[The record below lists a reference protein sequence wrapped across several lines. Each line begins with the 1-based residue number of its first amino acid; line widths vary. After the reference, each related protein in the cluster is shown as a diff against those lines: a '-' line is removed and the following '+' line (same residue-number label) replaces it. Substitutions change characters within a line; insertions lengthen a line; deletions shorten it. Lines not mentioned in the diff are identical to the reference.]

1 MCCFTRKVNSVS
13 ETKIF
18 AREVE
23 PGVQG
28 LVYQMRVDAPEE
40 VAMVLPLPVKTPA
53 WERAVKF
60 INLEGY
66 SDFFSDLASAFPV
79 DPPRSFS
86 LGLESGRLKLIEVVE
101 VGNYVA
107 SFVPTSE
114 DFERLDPR
122 FRLPKGSWE
131 KLPHY
136 HDYGFAVFQLKAG
149 AQTVHPMALVFES
162 RLAGELF
169 FPTVHIHD
177 GEVHESEHFDHVLYA
192 QGWTN
197 GEIAS
202 KGWMPSQGAIG
213 KKVDEKKAQGL
224 VWGDGPVWQSR
235 MNGMLK
241 NEDVRVKGRAKREKR

>member
-1 MCCFTRKVNSVS
+1 MCCFTGKVNLVS
-13 ETKIF
+13 DTKIF

-28 LVYQMRVDAPEE
+28 LVYQMRVDAPQE

-53 WERAVKF
+53 WEKAVKF
-60 INLEGY
+60 INLEDY
-66 SDFFSDLASAFPV
+66 PDFFSHLASAFPV
-79 DPPRSFS
+79 DTLRSFS
-86 LGLESGRLKLIEVVE
+86 LALDSGGLPSIEVVE
-101 VGNYVA
+101 VGSYVA
-107 SFVPTSE
+107 SFVATIE
-114 DFERLDPR
+114 DFARLDPR

-136 HDYGFAVFQLKAG
+136 HDYGFAVFQLKPG
-149 AQTVHPMALVFES
+149 VQTVHSMALVFES

-177 GEVHESEHFDHVLYA
+177 GEVHDQEHFDHVLYA

-202 KGWMPSQGAIG
+202 RGWFRSGQKIG
-213 KKVDEKKAQGL
+213 KRVDEKKAKGL
-224 VWGDGPVWQSR
+224 VWGEGPAWKRR
-235 MNGMLK
+235 MRGKFK
-241 NEDVRVKGRAKREKR
+241 NEDLIIKGRAKR